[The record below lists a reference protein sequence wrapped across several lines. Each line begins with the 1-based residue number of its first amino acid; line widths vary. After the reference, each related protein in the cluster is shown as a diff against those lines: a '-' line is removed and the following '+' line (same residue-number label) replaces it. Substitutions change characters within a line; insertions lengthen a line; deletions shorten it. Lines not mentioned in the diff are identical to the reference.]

1 MSIMEKY
8 IDTDE
13 VRVYYD
19 VFAKDNPEVFN
30 AIFLEFLSLIR

>member
-19 VFAKDNPEVFN
+19 VCAADNPEVFN
-30 AIFLEFLSLIR
+30 AILLEF